1 MKQHLVVLTG
11 AGLSAESGLQTFRD
25 SDGLWMGHDVYEVAS
40 PEGWKKNPGLVLDFY
55 NMRRRD
61 VAGAI
66 PNSAHKGIA
75 ELEKYFKVTIITQNV
90 DDLHERAGSGNV
102 LHLHGEI
109 LKSRSTANS
118 LITYKQ
124 FTDIKPDD
132 LCVLTGKPMRPA
144 VVLFGEQPLEYE
156 SAIKKIKEAD
166 IVVIVG
172 TSLLVNPTA
181 SLIEMIDEDKPVYVV
196 DPKADTLLKDKLFEH
211 KNLHLISETASVGLL
226 DVKRMILE
234 FGNKRS
240 GGPDVIQICA
250 NIR

>member
-55 NMRRRD
+55 NKRRRD

-75 ELEKYFKVTIITQNV
+75 ELEKYFKVTVITQNV

-109 LKSRSTANS
+109 FKMRSE
-118 LITYKQ
+118 
-124 FTDIKPDD
+124 
-132 LCVLTGKPMRPA
+132 RPA
-144 VVLFGEQPLEYE
+144 KFPGQEIISEIRGDIHFGDQAKDGGQLRPHIVWFGEQVPHIIDAAQIMATANLFLL
-156 SAIKKIKEAD
+156 A
-166 IVVIVG
+166 G
-172 TSLLVNPTA
+172 TSMQVYPAAGLIDYLPDGIPKYIIDKNPPILPAHHNFHVLKNTATRGVVELMNILVNQ
-181 SLIEMIDEDKPVYVV
+181 
-196 DPKADTLLKDKLFEH
+196 
-211 KNLHLISETASVGLL
+211 
-226 DVKRMILE
+226 VK
-234 FGNKRS
+234 
-240 GGPDVIQICA
+240 
-250 NIR
+250 